1 MSTEPPESTVSPS
14 EGYSEGSPEGSASA
28 PSRRTFIATTAVGGA
43 VVAGGL
49 IGGPSVFGAEPA
61 AAAGASPSS
70 RVALTVNGERRTV
83 TVDNRTSLLDLLREH
98 LGLTGSKKGCNAGAC
113 GACTVLVDGRRVNSC
128 LTLAIR
134 LDGAEVTTI
143 EGLAKGDQLHP
154 LQQAFI
160 DQDAF
165 QCGYCTS
172 GQIMSGVG
180 CIDEGHTGSAEEIR
194 EFMSGNL
201 CRCGCYV
208 KIVRAVEQ
216 TAHGK

>member
-1 MSTEPPESTVSPS
+1 MTAEP
-14 EGYSEGSPEGSASA
+14 SA
-28 PSRRTFIATTAVGGA
+28 PDVFPPTQPSSAPTRRTFIATTSAAGGVLA
-43 VVAGGL
+43 AGGL
-49 IGGPSVFGAEPA
+49 TAGTSLFGAEEA
-61 AAAGASPSS
+61 AAAEAPPGS
-70 RVALTVNGERRTV
+70 RVTLTVNGRRHTV

-143 EGLAKGDQLHP
+143 EGLADGDELHP

-160 DQDAF
+160 DEDAF
-165 QCGYCTS
+165 QCGYCTP

-180 CIDEGHTGSAEEIR
+180 CIQEGHTGSKDEIR
-194 EFMSGNL
+194 EWMSGNI

-216 TAHGK
+216 AAAGGK